1 MKNRPILDM
10 NVSMEDFLSVHVPNI
25 IKKIIGNEKAQWGIM
40 NVHEMVEHLIFPL
53 NFVSMAPEMVI
64 ITPLDKIEN
73 QYLFL
78 KSEFGMPKN
87 FKFYLLP
94 EDRTLP
100 IIYPDLNE
108 AKQKL
113 NEAIEK
119 FLNTI
124 NSPQFTKKTHP
135 IFGKLNREEWLI
147 FQYKHFTHHFTQFG
161 LL

>member
-1 MKNRPILDM
+1 MKNRPALDM

-53 NFVSMAPEMVI
+53 NFVSMNPEMVI

-73 QYLFL
+73 QHLFL

>member
-1 MKNRPILDM
+1 MKNRLVLDM
-10 NVSMEDFLSVHVPNI
+10 NVSMEDFLSIRVP
-25 IKKIIGNEKAQWGIM
+25 KIIENIKGNEQAKWGIM

-53 NFVSMAPEMVI
+53 NFVSMNPEMII
-64 ITPLDKIEN
+64 ITPLDKIKT
-73 QYLFL
+73 QQLFL

-87 FKFYLLP
+87 FKFSLLP

-100 IIYPDLNE
+100 ILYPDLNV

-113 NEAIEK
+113 NEAIDK

-124 NSPQFTKKTHP
+124 NSPQFSKKTHP

-147 FQYKHFTHHFTQFG
+147 FQYKHFIHHFEQFG
-161 LL
+161 MI

>member
-1 MKNRPILDM
+1 M
-10 NVSMEDFLSVHVPNI
+10 N
-25 IKKIIGNEKAQWGIM
+25 
-40 NVHEMVEHLIFPL
+40 
-53 NFVSMAPEMVI
+53 PEMII

-113 NEAIEK
+113 NEAIGK